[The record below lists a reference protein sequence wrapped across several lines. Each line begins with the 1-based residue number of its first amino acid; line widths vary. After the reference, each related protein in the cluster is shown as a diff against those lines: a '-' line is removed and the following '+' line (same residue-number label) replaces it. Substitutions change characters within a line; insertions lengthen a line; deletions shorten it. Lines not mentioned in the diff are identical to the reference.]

1 MQEIAVRNNDLP
13 RVVIIGAGFAGINL
27 IKTLQNKP
35 VQMILLDQHNHHQFQ
50 PLLYQV
56 AISGL
61 EPDAVVTPIRKLF
74 KSCINMIYRMAK
86 VESIDYPNSRVV
98 TDIGFVSYDYLVIAT
113 GSSTNFY
120 GSKEIEDHGIGLKSI
135 NDAINIRSWMIQN
148 LEKAIDGSTD
158 KEKDILT
165 KFVVVGGG
173 PAGVE
178 MAGSLAEFKKNLL
191 KSDYPEINGELM
203 KIYLIQAGERVLPT
217 MSQRSSKH
225 ALKIL
230 EDLGVDVLLN
240 TKVHSYDGENIQIDK
255 GSGKVS
261 LKAGAL
267 IWTAGVKGN
276 PIQGIDPK
284 SIVSG
289 NRIRVDEYNQVEDM
303 EKVFAIGDI
312 AAMVTDKLPKGHP
325 MVAQAAIQQG
335 KALGKNILS
344 MVENNAPLYPFKY
357 KDKGA
362 MATIGKKDAVADLKI
377 LFLNG
382 KLGWLIWSFIHLISI
397 TGFRNK
403 ISIAVN
409 WIFKYL
415 TYENANQLI
424 IRKYNP
430 DKSQINLDTNDNNVS
445 SDQEVTPR

>member
-1 MQEIAVRNNDLP
+1 MEIQEIAIVNNDLP

-27 IKTLQNKP
+27 IKTLRNKA
-35 VQMILLDQHNHHQFQ
+35 VQMILLDQYNHHQFQ

-74 KSCINMIYRMAK
+74 KSCKNLIYRMAK
-86 VESIDYPNSRVV
+86 VESIDAQEKRVI
-98 TDIGFVSYDYLVIAT
+98 TDIGFVRYDYLVIAT
-113 GSSTNFY
+113 GSTTNYY
-120 GSKEIEDHGIGLKSI
+120 GSKEIENNGIGLKNI

-148 LEKAIDGSTD
+148 LEKTIDGSSEQ
-158 KEKDILT
+158 EKDILT

-203 KIYLIQAGERVLPT
+203 KIYLIQAGEKVLPT
-217 MSQRSSKH
+217 MSPRSSNH

-230 EDLGVDVLLN
+230 EDLGVDVFLN
-240 TKVHSYDGENIQIDK
+240 TRVYNYDGENIQIDR
-255 GSGKVS
+255 GSGKES
-261 LKAGAL
+261 LKAGSL

-276 PIQGIDPK
+276 PIHGIDSQ

-289 NRIRVDEYNQVEDM
+289 NRIRVNKFNQVEGL
-303 EKVFAIGDI
+303 ENAFAIGDI
-312 AAMVTDKLPKGHP
+312 AAIISEEHPNGHP
-325 MVAQAAIQQG
+325 MVAQVAIQQG
-335 KALGKNILS
+335 RSLGKNIISL
-344 MVENNAPLYPFKY
+344 VENKSLRSPFKY
-357 KDKGA
+357 KDKGS

-377 LFLNG
+377 MFLNG

-424 IRKYNP
+424 IRKYIP
-430 DKSQINLDTNDNNVS
+430 GKSTISKENNESKYSLDIK
-445 SDQEVTPR
+445 